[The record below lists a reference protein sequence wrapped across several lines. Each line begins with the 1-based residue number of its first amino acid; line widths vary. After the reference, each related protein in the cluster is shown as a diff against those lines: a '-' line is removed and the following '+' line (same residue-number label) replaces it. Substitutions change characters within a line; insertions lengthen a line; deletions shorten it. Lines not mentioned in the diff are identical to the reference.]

1 MTLKTAISIAV
12 LAALLPSTLV
22 RAQAAPP
29 TQLPAAAKQSLQGA
43 WEGPKKGRESDGR
56 YKLTIT
62 GDALRYQ
69 GPKAE
74 EWYEAKFTLPE
85 GKFPLQLHATITGS
99 PRKDDVGAKVTAV
112 FKIEDGTLSLAG
124 YDANAPAGWDPF
136 DENEQFLYELR
147 KVEPRKGS
155 TPTGK

>member
-1 MTLKTAISIAV
+1 MTLKTAISF
-12 LAALLPSTLV
+12 AALALFVPGAV
-22 RAQAAPP
+22 HAQAAPS

-43 WEGPKKGRESDGR
+43 WEGPKKGRESDGK

-74 EWYEAKFTLPE
+74 EWYEATFTMPE
-85 GKFPLQLHATITGS
+85 GEFPLQLHATITGS
-99 PRKDDVGAKVTAV
+99 QRKEEIGAKVVAV

-124 YDANAPAGWDPF
+124 FDSHAPAGWDPF
-136 DENEQFLYELR
+136 EENEQFLYVLR
-147 KVEPRKGS
+147 KVGPQKGS
-155 TPTGK
+155 ATTRN